1 MQDELIQDEKPF
13 QQLIETCVSLF
24 INSNVFSV
32 RNLLSGEFTAL
43 ELSGLFGAFDS
54 LSCPPGTETTHL
66 SPMAWLFSDWPDQLL
81 QLLLFLSEKKCCI
94 ISLGSKFTPPK
105 PLTHRGL
112 GWPPDFMEE
121 VPKGACEHL
130 FSPVV
135 ASALFR
141 ERDQMLWST
150 RTGL

>member
-1 MQDELIQDEKPF
+1 MQDKLIQDEKPF
-13 QQLIETCVSLF
+13 QQLIETRVSLF

-32 RNLLSGEFTAL
+32 KNLLSGEFTAL
-43 ELSGLFGAFDS
+43 KLSGLFGAFDS
-54 LSCPPGTETTHL
+54 LDCPPGTETTHL
-66 SPMAWLFSDWPDQLL
+66 SPMAWLFSDCLTSFYSYYFFCL
-81 QLLLFLSEKKCCI
+81 KKKCCI
-94 ISLGSKFTPPK
+94 ISLGSRFTPPK
-105 PLTHRGL
+105 PFTHRGL

-121 VPKGACEHL
+121 VPTGACEHL
-130 FSPVV
+130 FSPVA